1 MTKTTKTV
9 RLNRFIANS
18 GLCTRREADE
28 LIKKG
33 EIKVNGKVEKTL
45 GIQVRVGIDDVA
57 HLDRPLAGEVMR
69 FILMNKPRAYVV
81 EGKGG
86 KSIFALMHDACEER
100 VYPVTPLGVIDI
112 GLQLFTNDK
121 ELITRIKQNGSKES
135 SLYHITFS
143 EQIDEPKLTRLRK
156 GIKVGKGIFDVTEV
170 ILTEGGE
177 GKAIGLM
184 PKVDDP
190 KRIKEAFRVLGLKIE
205 KFDRV
210 LFSGLTKKN
219 LPRGKWRA
227 LSDKEVSFLRMG
239 IL

>member
-33 EIKVNGKVEKTL
+33 EIAVNDKVEKTL
-45 GIQVRVGIDDVA
+45 GVQVRPGVDKVE
-57 HLDRPLAGEVMR
+57 HLGRPLAGEVMR

-100 VYPVTPLGVIDI
+100 VYPVSPLGVLDV

-121 ELITRIKQNGSKES
+121 ELITRIKKNGTKET

-143 EQIDEPKLTRLRK
+143 EPISDENLDRLRNGVK
-156 GIKVGKGIFDVTEV
+156 LGRVRFAVKEV
-170 ILTEGGE
+170 ILTDEGE

-184 PKVDDP
+184 PIVDDP
-190 KRIKEAFRVLGLKIE
+190 KRIKEALRVMGLKFE

-219 LPRGKWRA
+219 LSRGKWRA
-227 LSDKEVSFLRMG
+227 LSDKEVAFLRMG
-239 IL
+239 VL